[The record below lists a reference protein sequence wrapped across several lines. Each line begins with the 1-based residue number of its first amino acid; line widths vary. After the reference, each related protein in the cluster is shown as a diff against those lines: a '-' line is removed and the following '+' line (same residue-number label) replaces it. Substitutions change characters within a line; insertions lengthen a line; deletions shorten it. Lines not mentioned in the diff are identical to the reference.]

1 MREALAW
8 MVCLLALCVVTLL
21 SYAFAVRH
29 NRPSPVRP
37 MVAAQTPPPDT
48 EERTSQPSA
57 TDAGR
62 KIFESRNCGTC
73 HSVAGTGNPRNPLD
87 GVGSRLDI
95 EQLRDWT
102 TGTGSA
108 SNSLSA
114 GVRGRKA
121 RYSEMSQ
128 AEMEALLHYLS
139 ALKSEDVQQVQ

>member
-29 NRPSPVRP
+29 NRPSPNQP
-37 MVAAQTPPPDT
+37 MVAAQTPLPGNEKKTAQPPAT
-48 EERTSQPSA
+48 E
-57 TDAGR
+57 AGR
-62 KIFESRNCGTC
+62 TIFESRNCGTC

-87 GVGSRLDI
+87 GVGSRLNV

-121 RYSEMSQ
+121 RYLEMSE

-139 ALKSEDVQQVQ
+139 ALKSEDVQEVQ